1 MAASSHSPSPSSSS
15 SSSSSPSS
23 SGSDGPQRAVRVAA
37 PGAVPELSEVPVRE
51 PGPGAVRITVE
62 ACGVCHSDLL
72 IAGGALPGTTFPVTP
87 GHEIA
92 GRIDALGEGV
102 EGWKVGDRV
111 AVGWY
116 GGSCGHCEACR
127 SGDGIHCPE
136 LQVPGAAYPGGYAD
150 SVIAPAMALA
160 AIPDELSAA
169 EAAPLACAGIT
180 VFNALRRSGARA
192 GDTVAVLGLGGLGHL
207 GVQFA
212 RAMGFR
218 TVAIARGAEKE
229 PLAHQLGAEH
239 YIDSTVGDVALA
251 LRALGGAKVVLST
264 VTNADAVSAA
274 VDGLGRRGELIV
286 VGVSTDGISVSP
298 LQLITGDRRVY
309 GHSSGTAVDT
319 EDTLRFAALSGVRAW
334 IEEVPLEEAAAAV
347 DKMTSGR
354 ARFRMVLTTGR

>member
-1 MAASSHSPSPSSSS
+1 MAATSSS
-15 SSSSSPSS
+15 
-23 SGSDGPQRAVRVAA
+23 DHVQRAARVAA
-37 PGAVPELSEVPVRE
+37 PGSALELSEVPVRE
-51 PGPGAVRITVE
+51 PGPGEVRIAVE

-92 GRIDALGEGV
+92 GRVEVLGEGV

-116 GGSCGHCEACR
+116 GGSCGRCEACR

-136 LQVPGAAYPGGYAD
+136 LRVPGAAYPGGYAD
-150 SVIAPAMALA
+150 SVVVPAMAPA
-160 AIPDELSAA
+160 AIPEGLGAA
-169 EAAPLACAGIT
+169 EAAPLACAGVT
-180 VFNALRRSGARA
+180 VFNALRHCAARP

-229 PLAHQLGAEH
+229 PLAHELGAEH
-239 YIDSTVGDVALA
+239 YVDSTAGDVARA
-251 LRALGGAKVVLST
+251 LQGLGGAKVVLAT
-264 VTNADAVSAA
+264 AANADAMSAT
-274 VDGLGRRGELIV
+274 VDGLGRRGELVIV
-286 VGVSTDGISVSP
+286 GASADPLAISP
-298 LQLITGDRRVY
+298 LQLIGGGRRVY
-309 GHSSGTAVDT
+309 GHASGTAVDT
-319 EDTLRFAALSGVRAW
+319 EDTLRFAALTGVRAW
-334 IEEVPLEEAAAAV
+334 IEEVPLEQAAAAV
-347 DKMTSGR
+347 ARMAGGR